1 MTRRTRSGST
11 RTSTPPR
18 KPRPTSRD
26 LRLLAGAVFLSAAG
40 DLLALIVLA
49 LQVHE
54 LTRSGVSVSALFAT
68 TLVPMVALAPL
79 AGLVA
84 DRFEGVRVLVTA
96 SLAQAA
102 IAVALA
108 FVSDLA
114 AILALS
120 SLLTAG
126 NAFAQPAE
134 FTLVPAV
141 AGARR
146 VTEATGVLEAARYA
160 GFAAG
165 PVVAAGLAALGPRP
179 ALLVTAGSFAAIAA
193 AAGAMRT
200 RRPPTAGTASKQD
213 RALDGFRLLHHDRIL
228 RVTIAAAVGA
238 LLFIS
243 ASLTVE
249 VFYLKDVVGASDT
262 AYALV
267 VCGWMAGMVFGATAL
282 ARRTPARLVAAA
294 ALVALGVQGAGMG
307 VQAAWAVLPVA
318 FAGYLV
324 GGVGHGVKNVLLRAL
339 IAVRVPEAVHGRAFA
354 AYNAARSTAELGA
367 VGAGGVLVSAL
378 GPQAALV
385 LAGLGPILA
394 ALAGLTAL
402 RPRDGVRRG
411 RARPIGQRSWFSAS
425 PRALGPSEDEFYG
438 RRRAELPSKSIGCR
452 PLAGP

>member
-1 MTRRTRSGST
+1 V
-11 RTSTPPR
+11 
-18 KPRPTSRD
+18 SRD

-54 LTRSGVSVSALFAT
+54 LTGSGLAVSALLAT

-84 DRFEGVRVLVTA
+84 DRFESVRVLVAA
-96 SLAQAA
+96 SLAQAVVA
-102 IAVALA
+102 AALA
-108 FVSDLA
+108 FSSDLG

-134 FTLVPAV
+134 FALVPAV
-141 AGARR
+141 AGERR

-165 PVVAAGLAALGPRP
+165 PVLAAGLAALGPRP
-179 ALLVTAGSFAAIAA
+179 ALLVTSASFAAIAA
-193 AAGAMRT
+193 AAGAMRA
-200 RRPPTAGTASKQD
+200 RRPPGAGTASEQGSP
-213 RALDGFRLLHHDRIL
+213 LDGFRLLRRDRVL
-228 RVTIAAAVGA
+228 RITIAAAVGA
-238 LLFIS
+238 LLFI
-243 ASLTVE
+243 AAALTVE
-249 VFYLKDVVGASDT
+249 IFYVKDVVGASDT

-267 VCGWMAGMVFGATAL
+267 VCAWMAGMVFGATAVV
-282 ARRTPARLVAAA
+282 RRIPGRLLAAA
-294 ALVALGVQGAGMG
+294 ALVALAGQGAGMG
-307 VQAAWAVLPVA
+307 VQAAAAILPLA
-318 FAGYLV
+318 FAGYLA

-339 IAVRVPEAVHGRAFA
+339 IAARVPEAVHGRAFA
-354 AYNAARSTAELGA
+354 AYNAARSSAELGA

-378 GPQAALV
+378 GPRAALV

-402 RPRDGVRRG
+402 RRRG
-411 RARPIGQRSWFSAS
+411 GAASRADRRPI
-425 PRALGPSEDEFYG
+425 
-438 RRRAELPSKSIGCR
+438 RRRARSARRCVQPRRERKRRAFGRCFAYVSRPSSD
-452 PLAGP
+452 